1 LRYLAGELGPEV
13 WVSLM
18 NQYFPAHLA
27 HGVTPLDRKTTEEEY
42 AHACSL
48 LDRFDLENG
57 FVQSS
62 CED

>member
-1 LRYLAGELGPEV
+1 
-13 WVSLM
+13 
-18 NQYFPAHLA
+18 PAHLA

-48 LDRFDLENG
+48 LDRFGLENG